1 MLDDSCDFDDV
12 STCQRVSM
20 FVCLFCHWDNL
31 LLCAGCE
38 LHNVFTLLNRVSS
51 CLLWSS
57 LFLLPALPRLANLT
71 GNIHR
76 HQPRS
81 SCDCFW
87 HPQSANIL
95 TREVL
100 YFRNCALSSDYADL
114 SPRIRGCCVLEVLP
128 RLILRR
134 SQPCNRNTTSTK
146 IIPSH
151 ASSQQQSG
159 ILQFFVWYN
168 VYVCLLNFE

>member
-1 MLDDSCDFDDV
+1 MCL
-12 STCQRVSM
+12 
-20 FVCLFCHWDNL
+20 CLFVWSVIETICYCVLVVNYTMSSPCSIVYPH
-31 LLCAGCE
+31 AYCE
-38 LHNVFTLLNRVSS
+38 VLSFCSLH
-51 CLLWSS
+51 C
-57 LFLLPALPRLANLT
+57 PRLANLT

-76 HQPRS
+76 HQFRS

-87 HPQSANIL
+87 HPQFANIL

-159 ILQFFVWYN
+159 ILQFFV
-168 VYVCLLNFE
+168 